1 MDIHT
6 NKLFK
11 VIGILVILLIN
22 FPSNC
27 LYVKTISHY
36 LCSCFLISPLW
47 CTKAAFTLVHLHHEY
62 GDFCIRIWLLFTL
75 IHENAYPKR
84 IKMNTDTKVDT
95 NENE

>member
-27 LYVKTISHY
+27 LYIKTISHY
-36 LCSCFLISPLW
+36 LFSCFLISPLW
-47 CTKAAFTLVHLHHEY
+47 CT
-62 GDFCIRIWLLFTL
+62 
-75 IHENAYPKR
+75 
-84 IKMNTDTKVDT
+84 
-95 NENE
+95 